1 MPSSTSRPQPP
12 SPNRRTRKSSATVK
26 PSARLFLRGGGNFLG
41 FAKSG
46 NGIPQ
51 TAHNA
56 LLAKYDHGIEERRR
70 NRLPNDGHAR
80 RIDQQAGFYAA
91 RFGNGTRCVIASVVV
106 PLAER
111 FQRIREFR
119 EEFRRFRIFPEFCDG
134 RGIAREI
141 IAEKSARPRRK
152 IRQQPDARPQ

>member
-1 MPSSTSRPQPP
+1 MPSSTSRPQLP

-26 PSARLFLRGGGNFLG
+26 PSARLFLRGGNFLG
-41 FAKSG
+41 FAKSR
-46 NGIPQ
+46 NGIAQ